1 MENDFRDA
9 KILHFNLNGAPY
21 IRIKTPAVYLCKCEI
36 ITNISLYSS
45 IYDVFVACIYWPSI
59 VSMNSIPINVEI
71 HKPSVNSSLKQY
83 GELCFWTLEV

>member
-45 IYDVFVACIYWPSI
+45 IYDVFVACIY
-59 VSMNSIPINVEI
+59 
-71 HKPSVNSSLKQY
+71 
-83 GELCFWTLEV
+83 